1 MVKYTSIYKSIHVS
15 RAQGER
21 KDGDVIRIFRGLH
34 GLLGCSAAGHSG
46 DPPEVGFP
54 NLGLSNPAVLLCGRN
69 GSDTTTESQYEGEHT
84 K

>member
-1 MVKYTSIYKSIHVS
+1 MVKYTSIYRSIHIS

-46 DPPEVGFP
+46 DAPEVGFL
-54 NLGLSNPAVLLCGRN
+54 NLGLSNPAV
-69 GSDTTTESQYEGEHT
+69 T
-84 K
+84 KATVGGVPPFSLVCLSHSHE